1 VNWTDLSDVTASA
14 EPSVEPAVPA
24 AMTPFT
30 KQRRNRIAVMTMLIG
45 GGLMMIVGMRFLSG
59 GPASA
64 TADTGAAVEIS
75 SYLAPSPDGDAPDPA
90 TDPLAVLAGFGAGP
104 PSTHHASLDR
114 NPFLI
119 PGSSMESPMPL
130 SPVNADHHRAERLAD
145 LQAAVEVLRVSVV
158 LQGRRSM
165 AVVGGVNLPI
175 DTPVEFD
182 TDLTLTL
189 IGVDAAGITVEAT
202 DPLLGLST
210 PVHLPR
216 P

>member
-1 VNWTDLSDVTASA
+1 MNWADLSDTAGA
-14 EPSVEPAVPA
+14 VEPAEQPRPT
-24 AMTPFT
+24 TPFS
-30 KQRRNRIAVMTMLIG
+30 KQRRKRVAVMAMLIG

-59 GPASA
+59 GPTTAP
-64 TADTGAAVEIS
+64 ADTGAAVEIS
-75 SYLAPSPDGDAPDPA
+75 SYLAPAPDGDAPDPKS
-90 TDPLAVLAGFGAGP
+90 DPLAVLAGFGTGP
-104 PSTHHASLDR
+104 QSMSHATLDR

-119 PGSSMESPMPL
+119 PGSSIESPMPL
-130 SPVNADHHRAERLAD
+130 SPVNADHRRDERVAA

-189 IGVDAAGITVEAT
+189 VSVDAAGITVEAT
-202 DPLLGLST
+202 DPILGIST
-210 PVHLPR
+210 PVQLSR